1 MPIDLFVIGI
11 FVLLLVVAFA
21 IGSNDEAMAPV
32 VGAGVMSV
40 SLAVFLGGFL
50 SALGAI
56 FLGQGVSE
64 TVGSDLV
71 HGEDLPEAAVLA
83 VLLAISIWLIAASA
97 GKGLPISTTQA
108 TVGSVVGVAIYHWDS
123 VDAVDWGVITNI
135 MIGWVISPIIG
146 FIGAALTFVLVD
158 KIRKRAATKGLS
170 GVERQE
176 RIAAYFL
183 AIFLLWTSFSR
194 GGNDVANGVAPLI
207 TFTDGEGIDPIVPL
221 ALGGIGMAVGLIIV
235 GRKVVE
241 TLAHEV
247 VSLSPSSALSA
258 SISVAIIMF
267 VGTAMGLPLSG
278 SHILVA
284 ALIAVGW
291 AGKTQIEKKAVKGIL
306 ISWIITVPISAVLG
320 IGLFVIIEP
329 FIG

>member
-1 MPIDLFVIGI
+1 MVIDLLLIVV
-11 FVLLLVVAFA
+11 VLLLLIVAFA

-32 VGAGVMSV
+32 VGAGILSV
-40 SLAVFLGGFL
+40 SLAVFLGAFF
-50 SALGAI
+50 SALGAV
-56 FLGQGVSE
+56 FLGKGVSE
-64 TVGSDLV
+64 TVGSDLI
-71 HGEDLPEAAVLA
+71 HGKELPDAAVVA
-83 VLLAISIWLIAASA
+83 VLLAMAIWLIAASA

-108 TVGSVVGVAIYHWDS
+108 VVGSVVGVAIYKWGADQ
-123 VDAVDWGVITNI
+123 VDWGVVLEIL
-135 MIGWVISPIIG
+135 IGWVISPIIG
-146 FIGAALTFVLVD
+146 FIGAALTFVIVE
-158 KIRKRAATKGLS
+158 KIRHRAAVKGLS

-176 RIAAYFL
+176 KIAGYLL

-207 TFTDGEGIDPIVPL
+207 SYFDDPRVPL
-221 ALGGIGMAVGLIIV
+221 LLGGIGMAAGLILI

-267 VGTAMGLPLSG
+267 VGTALGLPLSG
-278 SHILVA
+278 SHVLVA

-291 AGKTQIEKKAVKGIL
+291 AGRTKVEKEAVKGIL
-306 ISWIITVPISAVLG
+306 VSWVITVPISAVLG
-320 IGLFVIIEP
+320 IGLFIILEP
-329 FIG
+329 IVGYLA

>member
-1 MPIDLFVIGI
+1 LAIDLLLIVVVI
-11 FVLLLVVAFA
+11 LLLIVAFA

-40 SLAVFLGGFL
+40 SLAVFLGAFL
-50 SALGAI
+50 SALGAV
-56 FLGQGVSE
+56 FLGEGVSE
-64 TVGSDLV
+64 TVGSDLI
-71 HGEDLPEAAVLA
+71 HGKELPDAAVVA
-83 VLLAISIWLIAASA
+83 VLLAMAIWLIAASA

-108 TVGSVVGVAIYHWDS
+108 VVGSVVGLTIYEWGIDQ
-123 VDAVDWGVITNI
+123 VDWGVVLEIL
-135 MIGWVISPIIG
+135 IGWVISPIIG
-146 FIGAALTFVLVD
+146 FIGAALTFVIVE
-158 KIRKRAATKGLS
+158 KIRHRAAARGLS
-170 GVERQE
+170 DVERQE
-176 RIAAYFL
+176 RIAGYLL
-183 AIFLLWTSFSR
+183 AVFLLWTSFSR

-207 TFTDGEGIDPIVPL
+207 TYFDDPLVPL
-221 ALGGIGMAVGLIIV
+221 LLGGIGMGVGLIII

-278 SHILVA
+278 SHVLVA

-291 AGKTQIEKKAVKGIL
+291 AGRTKIEKEAVKGIL
-306 ISWIITVPISAVLG
+306 VSWVITVPISAVLG
-320 IGLFVIIEP
+320 IGLFIILEP
-329 FIG
+329 IVGAL